1 MSQSIAETSSVVKE
15 ALAEE
20 SEIFYQSAEF
30 WVGMSFVLVAVL
42 LFPLIFK
49 ALKKVATER
58 IERIKK
64 ELEEAETLKLDAQK
78 LYADY
83 ERKFINTDNEIAE
96 IVQNQEE
103 IIKKTKETKI
113 AELDKLLKHKQNL
126 AEAKIDERYK
136 QEQLN
141 INRLVCKKASVI
153 LNEAFKSK
161 LTKKEYSKLIDN
173 SINNIKSIEMEQ
185 ING

>member
-1 MSQSIAETSSVVKE
+1 VV
-15 ALAEE
+15 A
-20 SEIFYQSAEF
+20 
-30 WVGMSFVLVAVL
+30 L

-49 ALKKVATER
+49 VLKRTALDR

-64 ELEEAETLKLDAQK
+64 ELEDAENLKLDAQK

-96 IVQNQEE
+96 IVQNEE
-103 IIKKTKETKI
+103 ETIKKTKEVKI
-113 AELDKLLKHKQNL
+113 SELDKLVKHKQSL

-141 INRLVCKKASVI
+141 INRLVCQKALVI
-153 LNEAFKSK
+153 LDDVCKNK
-161 LTKKEYSKLIDN
+161 LTKKDYNKLIDA
-173 SINNIKSIEMEQ
+173 SINNIKNLEMEE